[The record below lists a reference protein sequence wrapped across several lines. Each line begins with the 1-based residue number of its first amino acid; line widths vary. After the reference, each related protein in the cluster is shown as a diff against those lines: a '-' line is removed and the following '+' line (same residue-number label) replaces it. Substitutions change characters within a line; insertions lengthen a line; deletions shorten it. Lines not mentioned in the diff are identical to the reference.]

1 MDRNMKKKGNPQYT
15 KHAERRCNQRGVPQ
29 KVANFIINYGD
40 CSYTHRLIKH
50 YINRDTLQFL
60 RKEYPD
66 FVSKYDKQLETT
78 AVVCAHTTNKVVT
91 VMKNTK
97 KFKRQYGY

>member
-1 MDRNMKKKGNPQYT
+1 MNYTNNPKYS

-29 KVANFIINYGD
+29 AVVDFIISYGD

-50 YINRDTLQFL
+50 YINRDTLKFL
-60 RKEYPD
+60 RKDHPS
-66 FVSKYDKQLETT
+66 FVSKYDKQLENTS
-78 AVVCAHTTNKVVT
+78 VVCAHTTNKVVT
-91 VMKNTK
+91 VMKTTK